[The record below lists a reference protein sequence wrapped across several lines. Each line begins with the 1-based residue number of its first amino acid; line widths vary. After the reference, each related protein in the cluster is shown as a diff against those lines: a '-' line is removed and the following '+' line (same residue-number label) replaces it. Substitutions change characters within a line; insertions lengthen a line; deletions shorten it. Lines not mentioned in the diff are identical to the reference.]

1 MGAHE
6 DIKAGL
12 DMNQIAGLLGTDEQT
27 AESAVDQALS
37 SLVSQMSGNVDDESG
52 ATALARA
59 LGGHVNSDAFGE
71 QIDTTVVD
79 TADGEAIVSHVY
91 GNQIQQFGGGAG
103 GDLLRRL
110 LPILAPIVMAYLAKR
125 LEGYAR
131 GGAQGGGA
139 QQPQS
144 QGGGGLGD
152 ILGDLFGGGRGSQT
166 QSQPQGGGG
175 LGDSLGDLLGGG
187 AAAPTQEQTRHP
199 APADAPTR
207 GPFNTPTRD
216 DGDLRMDDSAPAGS
230 PSQSAPAGGAG
241 GGGLLGQILK
251 EMLGGR

>member
-103 GDLLRRL
+103 AHLILTAGQGGQALGGELRAAPVDVEAATAWRMGRL
-110 LPILAPIVMAYLAKR
+110 VVRDRPLSEVVESFNRYASERLTLTDAAAGEVRISGSFRYDGGQEFVMAL
-125 LEGYAR
+125 AR
-131 GGAQGGGA
+131 GFDLSVQRTTD
-139 QQPQS
+139 
-144 QGGGGLGD
+144 GD
-152 ILGDLFGGGRGSQT
+152 WRIGTPGKSSD
-166 QSQPQGGGG
+166 
-175 LGDSLGDLLGGG
+175 
-187 AAAPTQEQTRHP
+187 AAAT
-199 APADAPTR
+199 
-207 GPFNTPTRD
+207 
-216 DGDLRMDDSAPAGS
+216 L
-230 PSQSAPAGGAG
+230 
-241 GGGLLGQILK
+241 
-251 EMLGGR
+251 